1 MRILVINWNIL
12 LSQVM
17 NFDKIWLICV
27 FIIIP
32 IKYLPFNNL
41 RSFNYLYNTALV
53 LKWQWQ
59 WIPVNET
66 TWDVGFASVMANNKN
81 EHLGGK
87 SIIPGAHK
95 VQQTQITC
103 SIAGFKQILDNWDK
117 EYSVNAWNMRVKIV
131 SLFENS
137 QPFFPAVFGIL
148 SLFFSCFEK
157 SFWQP
162 CRSHYFFLISWPA
175 SLEFFF

>member
-1 MRILVINWNIL
+1 M
-12 LSQVM
+12 
-17 NFDKIWLICV
+17 
-27 FIIIP
+27 
-32 IKYLPFNNL
+32 
-41 RSFNYLYNTALV
+41 YNTALV
-53 LKWQWQ
+53 LQWQWQ

-103 SIAGFKQILDNWDK
+103 SIAGFKQILDNWDIK
-117 EYSVNAWNMRVKIV
+117 YSVNAWNMRVKIV

-162 CRSHYFFLISWPA
+162 CICEPVLHYCTIMWHQALYDFSLIHSA
-175 SLEFFF
+175 SKQAAPDWATQSSVTYTR